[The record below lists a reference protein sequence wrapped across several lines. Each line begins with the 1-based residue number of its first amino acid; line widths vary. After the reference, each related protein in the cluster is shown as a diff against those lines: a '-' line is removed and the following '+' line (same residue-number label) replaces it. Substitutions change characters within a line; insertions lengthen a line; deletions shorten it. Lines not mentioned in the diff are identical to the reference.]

1 MVLWS
6 FLAVSLGK
14 APHLSEPVS
23 SLVKWLSDNKPT
35 LLVCYE
41 DLVEHLEQWWVQ
53 EECSVNG
60 RGDHDLSPGLPRWW
74 CFNKVL
80 CSGSQECVVQE
91 WGFSGPPG
99 TSKPTPPCPKGHWQA
114 WPAILRVPFWR
125 SDDIHKN
132 FWNQGLCRWAEPNRS
147 SQSLCSLDPWTW
159 RRRSRQP
166 DSRRVTGPFTHLLPA
181 CELT

>member
-1 MVLWS
+1 MCPGCFTLLGGYRKLVGSTGSGLVRMVLWS

-60 RGDHDLSPGLPRWW
+60 RGDHDLSPGLPR
-74 CFNKVL
+74 
-80 CSGSQECVVQE
+80 
-91 WGFSGPPG
+91 
-99 TSKPTPPCPKGHWQA
+99 
-114 WPAILRVPFWR
+114 
-125 SDDIHKN
+125 
-132 FWNQGLCRWAEPNRS
+132 
-147 SQSLCSLDPWTW
+147 
-159 RRRSRQP
+159 
-166 DSRRVTGPFTHLLPA
+166 
-181 CELT
+181 